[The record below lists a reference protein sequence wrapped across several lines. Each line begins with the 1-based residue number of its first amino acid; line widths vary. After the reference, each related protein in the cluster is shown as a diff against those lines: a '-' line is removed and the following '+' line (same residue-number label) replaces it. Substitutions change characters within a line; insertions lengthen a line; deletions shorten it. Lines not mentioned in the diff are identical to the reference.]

1 MEESQIMYRSCKVA
15 KNTQYR
21 KHISSG
27 ARWVLLASF
36 LLAAM
41 ALPAH
46 AQWTQAWSDE
56 FNGPTGSFPDPT
68 NWKYD
73 VGGGGWGNAELEVY
87 CAAGSNAAP
96 CSNAMPNVFMDGNGN
111 LVIRAIKTPSGTWT
125 STRMKTEGLQQFQ
138 YGRIEARIK
147 LTVGDGLWPAFWML
161 GTNIN
166 SVGWPNCGESDIM
179 EWVPQYTATTTSS
192 TDHGPGYSGGSG
204 IGARYIFPNNG
215 QVDDPGYHTYGVV
228 WSPYKMQFY
237 RDDWKKPFLTV
248 TPTFIPAGSQWVFN
262 HPFFILLNQA
272 IGGNFPKPGPDNS
285 TPSPAD
291 MLVDYVRVFTWDAG
305 APAAPRELRAESKF
319 SNQIEL
325 RWEFDE
331 DARGLVAP
339 DGYDIY
345 ASTTADFQP
354 SFNNLVVQHYHGVH
368 YAHQGLSPS
377 TTYYYQV
384 RAVGPGGESISSNG
398 ASATT
403 RPFGHGA
410 GIAINAGGYAV
421 ENFTTDV
428 FSAGG
433 FSNSHNGVVIDT
445 SGVTDPAPQGVYQ
458 TEHWGA
464 SDWAIPNLNPR
475 AAYTLRLHFAENT
488 FAAPSK
494 RLFNVIVNGEQVLT
508 DFDIFAIAGAMSKAV
523 AEKFTVKPDENG
535 IVSIQFVPGPAD
547 QPTICGIELSRAD
560 SDDWDRDDQDRRDD
574 NDDRTSAPVVQGS
587 TGGSTASIAINAGGP
602 AVGSFLADTD
612 FAGGRIGS
620 SIPINLLDI
629 SSVTDPAPKEVYLTQ
644 RVGTGLGSFGY
655 FIPGLIPGATYKV
668 RLHFAEGFFKT
679 PGSRMF
685 NVVLDGQTV
694 LNNFDIVAAAGAVN
708 KAVIEEFSVK
718 ANRYG
723 LIMLQFLV
731 GSANLPSVRGIELV
745 ETAPPA
751 SDEPE

>member
-1 MEESQIMYRSCKVA
+1 MYVEIHKAAENVQCRKQIHAC
-15 KNTQYR
+15 
-21 KHISSG
+21 
-27 ARWVLLASF
+27 ARWVVLASF
-36 LLAAM
+36 LLVAM
-41 ALPAH
+41 VLPAH
-46 AQWTQAWSDE
+46 AQWTKAWSDE
-56 FNGPTGSFPDPT
+56 FNGPAGSFPDPT
-68 NWKYD
+68 NWTYD

-96 CSNAMPNVFMDGNGN
+96 CSAATPNVFMDGNGN
-111 LVIRAIKTPSGTWT
+111 LVIRAIRSSSGTWT

-138 YGRIEARIK
+138 YGRIEALIK

-161 GTNIN
+161 GTNIS

-179 EWVPQYTATTTSS
+179 EWVDFYTPNSTSS
-192 TDHGPGYSGGSG
+192 TDHGPGYSGGNG
-204 IGARYIFPNNG
+204 IGSRFFFPDG
-215 QVDDPGYHTYGVV
+215 GRIDDRSYHKYGVV

-237 RDDWKKPFLTV
+237 RDDWTKPFLTV
-248 TPTFIPAGSQWVFN
+248 TPLSIPVGSQWVFN
-262 HPFFILLNQA
+262 HAFFILLNQA
-272 IGGNFPKPGPDNS
+272 VGGNWFPGPDIT
-285 TPSPAD
+285 TPNPAD

-331 DARGLVAP
+331 DAGGLVAP
-339 DGYDIY
+339 EGYDIY

-354 SFNNLVVQHYHGVH
+354 SFNNLVVQHYHGVR
-368 YAHQGLSPS
+368 YIHQGLNSS

-421 ENFTTDV
+421 ENFGTDV

-445 SGVTDPAPQGVYQ
+445 SEVTDPAPQGVYQ

-475 AAYTLRLHFAENT
+475 ATYTLRLHFAENT
-488 FAAPSK
+488 FTAPGK

-508 DFDIFAIAGAMSKAV
+508 DFDIFATAGAMSKAV
-523 AEKFTVKPDENG
+523 AEKFTVRPDENA

-547 QPTICGIELSRAD
+547 QPTICGIELRRAD
-560 SDDWDRDDQDRRDD
+560 SDDWDREDQDRREDSDD
-574 NDDRTSAPVVQGS
+574 GASATIVQGS

-620 SIPINLLDI
+620 SSSFVDI
-629 SSVTDPAPKEVYLTQ
+629 SAATNPAPEQVYLTQ
-644 RVGTGLGSFGY
+644 RVGTGVGSFGY
-655 FIPGLIPGATYKV
+655 FIPGLIPGATYHV
-668 RLHFAEGFFKT
+668 RLHFAEGFFKA

-685 NVVLDGQTV
+685 NVVIDGQTV
-694 LNNFDIVAAAGAVN
+694 LNNFDIVAVAGAVN
-708 KAVIEEFSVK
+708 KAVIEEFKVK
-718 ANRYG
+718 ADRFG

-731 GSANLPSVRGIELV
+731 GSANVPSIRGIELM

-751 SDEPE
+751 SEKRQ

>member
-1 MEESQIMYRSCKVA
+1 MEESRIMYRRHKAA
-15 KNTQYR
+15 KNTQYI

-27 ARWVLLASF
+27 ARWVLLATF
-36 LLAAM
+36 LLVAM
-41 ALPAH
+41 VLPAH

-68 NWKYD
+68 NWTYD
-73 VGGGGWGNAELEVY
+73 RGGGGWGNGELEVY

-96 CSNAMPNVFMDGNGN
+96 CSTATPNVFMDGNGN
-111 LVIRAIKTPSGTWT
+111 LVIRAIRNSSGTWT

-161 GTNIN
+161 GTNIG

-179 EWVPQYTATTTSS
+179 EWVDFYTPNSTSS
-192 TDHGPGYSGGSG
+192 TDHGPGYSGGNG
-204 IGARYIFPNNG
+204 IGSRFFFPDG
-215 QVDDPGYHTYGVV
+215 GRIDDGSYHTYGVV

-237 RDDWKKPFLTV
+237 RDDWTKPFLTV
-248 TPTFIPAGSQWVFN
+248 TPLSIPVGSQWVYD

-272 IGGNFPKPGPDNS
+272 VGGNWFPGPNIT
-285 TPSPAD
+285 TPNPAD

-305 APAAPRELRAESKF
+305 SPDAPRRLRAESKA

-325 RWEFDE
+325 RWEPDE
-331 DARGLVAP
+331 DARGFVAT

-345 ASTTADFQP
+345 ASTIPDFQP

-368 YAHQGLSPS
+368 YIHQGLNSS

-384 RAVGPGGESISSNG
+384 RAVGLGGESISSNG

-421 ENFTTDV
+421 ENFATEV

-475 AAYTLRLHFAENT
+475 ATYTLRLHFAENT
-488 FAAPSK
+488 FAAPGK
-494 RLFNVIVNGEQVLT
+494 RLFNLIVNGEQVLT

-535 IVSIQFVPGPAD
+535 IVSIQFVPGSAD
-547 QPTICGIELSRAD
+547 QPTICGIELRRAD
-560 SDDWDRDDQDRRDD
+560 SGEWDRDDQGRREDS
-574 NDDRTSAPVVQGS
+574 DDRASATIVQGS

-612 FAGGRIGS
+612 FAGGRKGS
-620 SIPINLLDI
+620 SSSFVDI
-629 SSVTDPAPKEVYLTQ
+629 SAVTNPAPEQVYLTQ
-644 RVGTGLGSFGY
+644 RVGTGVGSFGY
-655 FIPGLIPGATYKV
+655 FIPDLIPGASYLV

-685 NVVLDGQTV
+685 NVVINGQTV
-694 LNNFDIVAAAGAVN
+694 LNNFDIVAAAGAIN
-708 KAVIEEFSVK
+708 KAVIEEFTVK
-718 ANRYG
+718 ADRYG
-723 LIMLQFLV
+723 LTMLQFLV
-731 GSANLPSVRGIELV
+731 GSANLPSVRGIELM

-751 SDEPE
+751 SEEPE

>member
-1 MEESQIMYRSCKVA
+1 MEESQNMYRRRKA
-15 KNTQYR
+15 ARNTQYR

-46 AQWTQAWSDE
+46 AQWKQAWSDE
-56 FNGPTGSFPDPT
+56 FNGPTGSFPAST
-68 NWKYD
+68 NWTYD

-96 CSNAMPNVFMDGNGN
+96 CSKATPNVFMDGNGN

-147 LTVGDGLWPAFWML
+147 LTVGDGLWPAF
-161 GTNIN
+161 
-166 SVGWPNCGESDIM
+166 
-179 EWVPQYTATTTSS
+179 
-192 TDHGPGYSGGSG
+192 SGGSG

-215 QVDDPGYHTYGVV
+215 QVDDHGYHTYGVV

-237 RDDWKKPFLTV
+237 RDDWTKPFLTV
-248 TPTFIPAGSQWVFN
+248 TPTFIPPGSQWVFN

-354 SFNNLVVQHYHGVH
+354 SFHNLVVQHYHGVH
-368 YAHQGLSPS
+368 YVHQGLNPS

-403 RPFGHGA
+403 RPFGHRA
-410 GIAINAGGYAV
+410 GIAINAGGYAL

-428 FSAGG
+428 FSAG
-433 FSNSHNGVVIDT
+433 
-445 SGVTDPAPQGVYQ
+445 
-458 TEHWGA
+458 
-464 SDWAIPNLNPR
+464 
-475 AAYTLRLHFAENT
+475 
-488 FAAPSK
+488 
-494 RLFNVIVNGEQVLT
+494 
-508 DFDIFAIAGAMSKAV
+508 
-523 AEKFTVKPDENG
+523 
-535 IVSIQFVPGPAD
+535 
-547 QPTICGIELSRAD
+547 
-560 SDDWDRDDQDRRDD
+560 
-574 NDDRTSAPVVQGS
+574 
-587 TGGSTASIAINAGGP
+587 
-602 AVGSFLADTD
+602 
-612 FAGGRIGS
+612 
-620 SIPINLLDI
+620 
-629 SSVTDPAPKEVYLTQ
+629 
-644 RVGTGLGSFGY
+644 
-655 FIPGLIPGATYKV
+655 
-668 RLHFAEGFFKT
+668 
-679 PGSRMF
+679 
-685 NVVLDGQTV
+685 
-694 LNNFDIVAAAGAVN
+694 
-708 KAVIEEFSVK
+708 
-718 ANRYG
+718 
-723 LIMLQFLV
+723 
-731 GSANLPSVRGIELV
+731 
-745 ETAPPA
+745 
-751 SDEPE
+751 